1 LTRVQIDHT
10 GFLFSLNSASI
21 CDCGAPD
28 GQERAPLDN
37 PARAMKTRAM
47 QRLVTTFMRY
57 FGNGVSFCVA
67 FAGEGDRA
75 TFMTIARN
83 V

>member
-1 LTRVQIDHT
+1 MSVSVEAAGCLLCT
-10 GFLFSLNSASI
+10 A
-21 CDCGAPD
+21 A
-28 GQERAPLDN
+28 
-37 PARAMKTRAM
+37 ARQSCEGDEDEGDVA
-47 QRLVTTFMRY
+47 LVTTFLRY